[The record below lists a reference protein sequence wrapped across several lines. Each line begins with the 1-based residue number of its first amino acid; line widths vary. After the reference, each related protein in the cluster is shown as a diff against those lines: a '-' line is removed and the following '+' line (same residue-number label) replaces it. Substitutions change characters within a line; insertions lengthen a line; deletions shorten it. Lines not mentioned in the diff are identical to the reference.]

1 MSLQKGHKESFARF
15 FEEPSREGLRELLKQ
30 QVGETRFMDFKEEW
44 PKHASLAKQILGFAN
59 IGNACLIMGA
69 KEEADGTI
77 EPIGLPRLEDK
88 ADITN
93 GLKKYLPAE
102 LLQRTDVLD
111 FSFDDSEYPKS
122 PIQDFLKDY
131 RAFAT

>member
-1 MSLQKGHKESFARF
+1 
-15 FEEPSREGLRELLKQ
+15 
-30 QVGETRFMDFKEEW
+30 MDFKEEW

-59 IGNACLIMGA
+59 AGNACLIMGA

-77 EPIGLPRLEDK
+77 EAIGLPKFEDK

-102 LLQRTDVLD
+102 LLRRTDVLD
-111 FSFDDSEYPKS
+111 FSFDASEYPKVIGFQVVLIEYTVDHTPVLPLRTAQALTSS
-122 PIQDFLKDY
+122 P
-131 RAFAT
+131 